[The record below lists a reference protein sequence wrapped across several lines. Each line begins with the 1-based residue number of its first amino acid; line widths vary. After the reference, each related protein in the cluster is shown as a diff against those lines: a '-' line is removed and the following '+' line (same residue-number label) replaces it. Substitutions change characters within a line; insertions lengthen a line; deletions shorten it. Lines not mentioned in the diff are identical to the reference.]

1 MINDPFHPEEAIARQ
16 KETSKRM
23 VLAIVCAVAV
33 TAILLAGY
41 GYIRRFHAKEVLANQ
56 PVAQAGDNEKKG
68 PPVAHIL
75 VDEPTIEKG
84 STTIG
89 GVVKNIS
96 ERELTGLS
104 VTLELYRRKGGS
116 EQKQIAITPNKLQ
129 PKEEGSYAVRLST
142 SEYASIKLVGLSSDP
157 NSAMIAYTSGP
168 GKKRA
173 VDRIEPKVIVMK
185 KPGKPGEFINTPDNP
200 SRVP

>member
-1 MINDPFHPEEAIARQ
+1 MINDPFHPEEAIARE

-56 PVAQAGDNEKKG
+56 PVIQPSEAEKKG

-84 STTIG
+84 NTTIG
-89 GVVKNIS
+89 GAVKNIS
-96 ERELTGLS
+96 ERELSGLS

-116 EQKQIAITPNKLQ
+116 EKRQVAVTPGKLQ
-129 PKEEGSYAVRLST
+129 PKEEGSYALRLST
-142 SEYASIKLVGLSSDP
+142 LEYASIKLVGLSSEP

-173 VDRIEPKVIVMK
+173 IDRLEPKVIVVK
-185 KPGKPGEFINTPDNP
+185 RPGKPGEFINTPDNP